1 MMTHA
6 ALVFTLGGMAAVL
19 MWLVA
24 FGLCMLYALR
34 SAETTTHLTTAEM
47 LTRIGLLIGAAG
59 WGGYVALTW
68 PQLPGRVALL
78 PPVALAALGARTIL
92 TRRRSMSSVTP
103 YVYGCAVTAY
113 GAALVAFWTGNVA
126 GMGVT
131 SPALL
136 LVALREIAAAIA
148 AGALLTYGI
157 ALLMRHYPARTLDTS
172 QVEHLSDGTVRAA
185 LMAVTIA
192 LAAAAWHSWSAW
204 GEVARADV
212 TTLFIAWASLMAVS
226 LWQMTTGMTMT
237 RMVNGLALLA
247 LALLLVMLALIP

>member
-1 MMTHA
+1 MITQA
-6 ALVFTLGGMAAVL
+6 SLALTAGGMVAVL

-24 FGLCMLYALR
+24 FGLRMLYALR
-34 SAETTTHLTTAEM
+34 SAEITTHLTTAEM
-47 LTRIGLLIGAAG
+47 LTRIGLLVGAAS
-59 WGGYVALTW
+59 WGSYVALTW

-92 TRRRSMSSVTP
+92 TRRGSMPLPALYT
-103 YVYGCAVTAY
+103 YGCAVTAY

-148 AGALLTYGI
+148 AGALLTYSI
-157 ALLMRHYPARTLDTS
+157 ALLMGHYPARALDTS

-185 LMAVTIA
+185 LVAVTMA
-192 LAAAAWHSWSAW
+192 LAAAAWRSWWVW

-212 TTLFIAWASLMAVS
+212 TILFIAWASLIAVS
-226 LWQMTTGMTMT
+226 LWQMATGMTMT

-247 LALLLVMLALIP
+247 LALLLVMLVLVP